1 MIPEVC
7 KAVKSSLQRVVLD
20 EIHLIEGMQGGHLR
34 GLFNRLKSIKGRGN
48 LDFIGASATIS
59 SPERHVQ
66 SVWGTRSDDVEL
78 VTPSPSESKGAPGGI
93 A

>member
-1 MIPEVC
+1 M
-7 KAVKSSLQRVVLD
+7 
-20 EIHLIEGMQGGHLR
+20 
-34 GLFNRLKSIKGRGN
+34 
-48 LDFIGASATIS
+48 DFIGASATIS

-93 A
+93 ANHILVRPRSGVTKGGPVYNATTLGRSSI